1 MLITIIYVISYLI
14 RHYSKCFTYNIN
26 SFIPQYSPMKQ
37 VLFLSPFEN
46 ELRDRKVRKFSA
58 KEEAGFKPR
67 RSDS

>member
-1 MLITIIYVISYLI
+1 MISYLI

-37 VLFLSPFEN
+37 VIFLSPFEN
-46 ELRDRKVRKFSA
+46 ELRHRKLRKFSA
-58 KEEAGFKPR
+58 KEELGFKPR